1 MRHTEYLFMAFLDKI
16 GSSFGLAA
24 ILASGKLCF
33 QGWMVMR
40 FDTKR
45 RFRE

>member
-1 MRHTEYLFMAFLDKI
+1 MRRVKHLFMAFLDKI
-16 GSSFGLAA
+16 GESFGPAA
-24 ILASGKLCF
+24 ILASGQLSF